1 MGAGGKMMKKKTA
14 RLQKLERER
23 FSILTNDLKHC
34 FLCGVSPV
42 DLHEIYGAGNRQT
55 SMRLGFVIPLCRRHH
70 QAIHENAQLSMDLK
84 IVCQQ
89 KFEETHTRDDFMK
102 EIHKNYI

>member
-1 MGAGGKMMKKKTA
+1 MKKKTA
-14 RLQKLERER
+14 RLQKLERGR
-23 FSILTNDLKHC
+23 FSILTNDLKRC
-34 FLCGVSPV
+34 YLCGASPV

-89 KFEETHTRDDFMK
+89 KFEETNTREAFRK
-102 EIHKNYI
+102 EIGKSYI